1 MPDLSFTAPFVCPQR
16 RVEPAWIDHNQHM
29 NMAYYSLLFDQSLDH
44 LLDAIGIDD
53 AYYQQT
59 TCSTFILE
67 SHVTYLREVR
77 QDDPLQITFQL
88 LDWDA
93 KRLHLIAT
101 MQHAEAGYIAA
112 TSEQMSMHVD
122 LEVRRGVPF
131 PTPIQAR
138 IQALMQAH
146 AALPRPPQVGHVIG
160 IPRH

>member
-1 MPDLSFTAPFVCPQR
+1 MSDRSFAAPFVCPQR
-16 RVEPAWIDHNQHM
+16 RVEAAWIDHNKHM
-29 NMAYYSLLFDQSLDH
+29 NMAYYSLVFDQSLDH

-59 TCSTFILE
+59 SYSTFILE

-77 QDDPLQITFQL
+77 QNDPLHITFQL

-122 LEVRRGVPF
+122 LEARRGTPF
-131 PTPIQAR
+131 PLPIHNR

-146 AALPRPPQVGHVIG
+146 ASLPRPSQVGHVIG
-160 IPRH
+160 IPRK